1 MERKKI
7 GRPSK
12 GERHFVRA
20 KLPVRLVRGLQ
31 DRATR
36 RGMTLTDLI
45 GELASK
51 ETGIPYG
58 DQEALPLSS

>member
-1 MERKKI
+1 MERKKT

-20 KLPVRLVRGLQ
+20 KLPVRLVRALQ

-51 ETGIPYG
+51 ETGIPYS